1 MADFLKAYALVKG
14 FEGGW
19 CDVEGD
25 AGGETYAGIARNFF
39 PAWPGWA
46 VVDEAKKHCSFYQ
59 GAAIFSCH
67 LAQLPSLADMVADWY
82 RTEWWERMGLAFL
95 PQPVA
100 NELFEQ
106 AVNLG
111 RAGSGKYVQRLCNAC
126 NCRRIKGG
134 YERLFADLVI
144 DGVLGPKSL
153 DALAAI
159 LKERLEV
166 DELLHGLNALQACH
180 YISLAASSFSHRKFL
195 DGWMKRT
202 HAPEKSE

>member
-1 MADFLKAYALVKG
+1 MSASFEIAYALVKKY
-14 FEGGW
+14 EGGW

-39 PAWPGWA
+39 PGWPGWA
-46 VVDEAKKHCSFYQ
+46 VVDEAKKHSSFRQ
-59 GAAIFSCH
+59 GATLFSGH

-82 RTEWWERMGLAFL
+82 RTEWWDRMGLASF
-95 PQPVA
+95 PQAIA

-126 NCRRIKGG
+126 NCHRVKSN
-134 YERLFADLVI
+134 YERLFTDLVI

-153 DALAAI
+153 DALATI
-159 LKERLEV
+159 LSRRMGVE
-166 DELLHGLNALQACH
+166 ELLHGLNALQACH
-180 YISLAASSFSHRKFL
+180 YINLAASSFSHRRFL

-202 HAPEKSE
+202 HAPE

>member
-1 MADFLKAYALVKG
+1 MSAKFEIAYALVKG

-39 PAWPGWA
+39 PGWPGWA
-46 VVDEAKKHCSFYQ
+46 VVDEAKKHSSFRQ
-59 GAAIFSCH
+59 GATLFSCH
-67 LAQLPSLADMVADWY
+67 LAQLPFLADMVADWY

-134 YERLFADLVI
+134 YERLFTDLVI

-166 DELLHGLNALQACH
+166 EDLLHGLNALQACH
-180 YISLAASSFSHRKFL
+180 YITLAAKSFSHRKFL

-202 HAPEKSE
+202 HAPE